1 MEAPQGPENVNPQV
15 VLVTGKVASAG
26 SKARVRMTN
35 KRLLVVLATLNVN
48 QHLVKKF
55 FTYGQKMKTCIE
67 LHALLLAQAR
77 IVEKDKDSCDQE
89 QKLPSA
95 DTNTGHGVDAADT
108 EVDRDLRAEIES
120 LVLHKQ
126 ELEAEK
132 RELASEKENITKLGG
147 LIESEACRRLFN
159 HEKRGRGKSKRN
171 KEEGRDDDDD
181 DDHHEEDD
189 AQVPIVV
196 HARMHVP
203 VTPVVAGGGR

>member
-1 MEAPQGPENVNPQV
+1 MYDAPFCLPCRVPLPTACRLQAVKDWIDQAIARFEA
-15 VLVTGKVASAG
+15 
-26 SKARVRMTN
+26 
-35 KRLLVVLATLNVN
+35 
-48 QHLVKKF
+48 
-55 FTYGQKMKTCIE
+55 
-67 LHALLLAQAR
+67 
-77 IVEKDKDSCDQE
+77 E

-181 DDHHEEDD
+181 DDHDEEDD